1 VEAAHCVNRASL
13 DRGMLRAAGCEILG
27 SSLLGRGLGLPQE
40 LQQLDT
46 RSTVAGS
53 DATALFK
60 GHSPA
65 IFRYCLKRL
74 GSREEAEDAVQQT
87 FLNAWRSLERGF
99 EPQQPRSWL
108 FQIAANVCSSS
119 LRSKLGTARTE
130 PRDPVALDD
139 LAAHERAGHD
149 ELVGLPEALRLLP
162 MKQRRALLLR
172 DWQGLSYR
180 EIATD
185 LAVSVASVET
195 LLFRGRKKV
204 ATTLATTNWRKV
216 TPSMRGILLAPFA
229 LMRTKSLSL
238 GGGEHVKV
246 ALMLAGGTVA
256 PLVAF
261 GVIQGMLWGGPATSD
276 AARSEPV
283 AEVATAHASVGRP
296 DDASPSRRVA
306 PALVNE
312 DRANELPPPQT
323 QQGEGTKANGGKTT
337 LPPDETQP
345 ETPPESPPSAPPS
358 APPSSPSSG
367 AAPKVEVCIATGSAS
382 NPGVGVDIS
391 EHGLK
396 GVPVASPAAC
406 E

>member
-1 VEAAHCVNRASL
+1 
-13 DRGMLRAAGCEILG
+13 M
-27 SSLLGRGLGLPQE
+27 PQE
-40 LQQLDT
+40 LHQLDT
-46 RSTVAGS
+46 RSTVASS

-60 GHSPA
+60 GHSPD

-119 LRSKLGTARTE
+119 LRSKLGTTRTE

-162 MKQRRALLLR
+162 TRQRRALLLR

-195 LLFRGRKKV
+195 LLFRGRNKV
-204 ATTLATTNWRKV
+204 ATTLTTTNWRKV
-216 TPSMRGILLAPFA
+216 TPSMRGILIAPFA
-229 LMRTKSLSL
+229 FMRTKSPSL

-246 ALMLAGGTVA
+246 ALALAGGTVA

-283 AEVATAHASVGRP
+283 AEVAAANASGGRP
-296 DDASPSRRVA
+296 DDASPLNRAVVA
-306 PALVNE
+306 PAQVTE
-312 DRANELPPPQT
+312 DRANEFRPPQT
-323 QQGEGTKANGGKTT
+323 QHEEGTKSNGGNTT
-337 LPPDETQP
+337 LPPAETQP
-345 ETPPESPPSAPPS
+345 EAPPESPPESPPST
-358 APPSSPSSG
+358 PPSSGP
-367 AAPKVEVCIATGSAS
+367 APKVEVCIATGSAS
-382 NPGVGVDIS
+382 NPGVSVKIS

-396 GVPVASPAAC
+396 GVPVASPGAC